1 MNVGYSTTGKEAG
14 NFTWLNG
21 ENPVELPMGKWTEY
35 RYTVPAKAKYLAI
48 NCVSDYLLFMMVD
61 DIFIGYELPDG
72 VDPDNIRGDLKF
84 EVFLDGNKV
93 AEQAEHSFVF
103 KNLQNG
109 RHRAG
114 VKALFHT
121 NPSPLVETEFEVT
134 DATGISDVANATN
147 RVYPNPT
154 KGILNI
160 DGTYDR
166 VDVYNLA
173 GTLVARFD
181 NGTTAD
187 ITGNPDGVYI
197 VRVVSEGNVTTAK
210 VILKK

>member
-1 MNVGYSTTGKEAG
+1 
-14 NFTWLNG
+14 
-21 ENPVELPMGKWTEY
+21 MGKWTEY

-61 DIFIGYELPDG
+61 DLFIGYELPDG

-121 NPSPLVETEFEVT
+121 DSSPLVETEFEVT

-154 KGILNI
+154 TGILNI

-173 GTLVARFD
+173 GTIVARFD

-187 ITGNPDGVYI
+187 ITGNPEGVYI
-197 VRVVSEGNVTTAK
+197 VRVISEGNVTTAK